1 MDAPLEKIEYVQT
14 NLMKFVNSQLSKIGI
29 TIENLT
35 GDFNDGVNLIL
46 LIGLLKGKN
55 RTTTYTS
62 KNFLDSYKSKYI
74 PNIGIRG

>member
-55 RTTTYTS
+55 RTTTII
-62 KNFLDSYKSKYI
+62 LDFYKSKYI
-74 PNIGIRG
+74 PNIEK

>member
-55 RTTTYTS
+55 RTTTYTF
-62 KNFLDSYKSKYI
+62 KNNFRFLQK
-74 PNIGIRG
+74 NIYPILKNRG

>member
-29 TIENLT
+29 TIQNLT

-55 RTTTYTS
+55 RTTTYVHP
-62 KNFLDSYKSKYI
+62 KIILDFYKSKYI
-74 PNIGIRG
+74 PNIEK